1 MTPESSIEVVRA
13 TVEDLPLIV
22 PLFDG
27 YRQFYKYPSDV
38 EGAQRFLQAH
48 FDEDSSVIFLA
59 FGVDEQGERQ
69 AWGFTQLYPSFSSA
83 AMKRL
88 WILNDLFV
96 APQARRAGVGRALL
110 ECARVFAEETQ
121 ARGLTLQ
128 TAVDNY
134 PAQTLYEA
142 AGWKRE
148 EQFYSYHLYF

>member
-1 MTPESSIEVVRA
+1 
-13 TVEDLPLIV
+13 
-22 PLFDG
+22 
-27 YRQFYKYPSDV
+27 
-38 EGAQRFLQAH
+38 
-48 FDEDSSVIFLA
+48 
-59 FGVDEQGERQ
+59 
-69 AWGFTQLYPSFSSA
+69 
-83 AMKRL
+83 
-88 WILNDLFV
+88 
-96 APQARRAGVGRALL
+96 VGRALL